1 MKTRQIIPTL
11 ALLLILS
18 TTATAVTPRH
28 RHQPQTEQTA
38 PASSTTQQNTQGQG
52 NTIEAY
58 SDTTDVDSTSSA
70 TASPAYDA
78 NTSHGYDYTDDH
90 SLRSEFAE
98 TFGDGLLGGFA
109 IFMVFMTV
117 IIAIIAPIVIVALI
131 LRYLIKRHNQHME
144 MMEKELEAERAYE
157 EQARKEGRPYHRYHY
172 ASACIKSNYSPE
184 ALMQRAITKITVGI
198 GLALMFF
205 FFDWD
210 FAVGIG
216 LLVACI
222 GAGQYYSASRAAKRH
237 QERPIEDADFEEDM
251 DTDYQGVHRY
261 QDMSEQPTQENKN
274 EENK

>member
-28 RHQPQTEQTA
+28 RHQPQTEQTS
-38 PASSTTQQNTQGQG
+38 PTSSTAQQNTQGQG

-90 SLRSEFAE
+90 SLRSEFA
-98 TFGDGLLGGFA
+98 

-144 MMEKELEAERAYE
+144 MMEKELEAERTYE

-172 ASACIKSNYSPE
+172 ASASIKSNYSPE
-184 ALMQRAITKITVGI
+184 ALMQRAITRIAVGV

-216 LLVACI
+216 LLIACI

-237 QERPIEDADFEEDM
+237 EQPIEDADFEEDM
-251 DTDYQGVHRY
+251 DTDYQEAHRY
-261 QDMSEQPTQENKN
+261 QDVSEQPTQENKN
-274 EENK
+274 DENK

>member
-11 ALLLILS
+11 VLLLTLS
-18 TTATAVTPRH
+18 ITATAVTPRH
-28 RHQPQTEQTA
+28 RHQPQTEQTS
-38 PASSTTQQNTQGQG
+38 PTSSTAQQNTQGQG

-58 SDTTDVDSTSSA
+58 SDTTDVDTASSA
-70 TASPAYDA
+70 TAVPTYDA
-78 NTSHGYDYTDDH
+78 SSHHNDNYTDDH
-90 SLRSEFAE
+90 DLRSTFAE

-109 IFMVFMTV
+109 IFMVFITA
-117 IIAIIAPIVIVALI
+117 IIAIIAPIIIVALI

-157 EQARKEGRPYHRYHY
+157 EQARKEGRPYHRYHHTS
-172 ASACIKSNYSPE
+172 ASIKNNYSPE
-184 ALMQRAITKITVGI
+184 ALMQRAITRIAVGV

-216 LLVACI
+216 LLIACI

-237 QERPIEDADFEEDM
+237 EQPIEDADFEEDM
-251 DTDYQGVHRY
+251 DTDYQEAHRY
-261 QDMSEQPTQENKN
+261 QDVSEQPTQENKN
-274 EENK
+274 DENK